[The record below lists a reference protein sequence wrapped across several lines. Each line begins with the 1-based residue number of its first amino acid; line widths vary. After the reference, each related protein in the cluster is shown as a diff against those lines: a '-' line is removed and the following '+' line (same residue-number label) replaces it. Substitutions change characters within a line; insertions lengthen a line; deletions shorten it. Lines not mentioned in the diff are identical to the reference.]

1 MTTAQILGFR
11 RQEGEE
17 FEHARKAR
25 RILESVR
32 KRLLQPTV
40 AALDAGAAE
49 LSDAVQCLEALEAAL
64 RLPLPNALSRRALA
78 AEIASLGREL
88 RGVQAL
94 AASAGKFYQGWVFA
108 ERLRSKRTQLQLRSP
123 GCGGRSGR
131 GKGAAAW
138 VT

>member
-11 RQEGEE
+11 RKEGEE

-40 AALDAGAAE
+40 EALDAGAAD
-49 LSDAVQCLEALEAAL
+49 LSDAVQCLEALEARL
-64 RLPLPNALSRRALA
+64 RLPLPNALARRALA

-94 AASAGKFYQGWVFA
+94 AASAGKFYQGWA
-108 ERLRSKRTQLQLRSP
+108 RLLSASDQ
-123 GCGGRSGR
+123 SGPNYNS
-131 GKGAAAW
+131 GAQAAAAAPGAGK
-138 VT
+138 VMLHG